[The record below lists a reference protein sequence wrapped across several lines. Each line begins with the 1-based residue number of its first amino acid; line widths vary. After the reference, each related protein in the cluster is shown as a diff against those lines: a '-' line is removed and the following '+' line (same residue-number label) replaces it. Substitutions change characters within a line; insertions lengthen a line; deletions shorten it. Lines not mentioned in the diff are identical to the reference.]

1 MADQETMRSMTGVGS
16 AAGALSQRLD
26 AAVRLTS
33 VNGRFLEVALRCQP
47 RLELAELE
55 PAVRGVVGRVL
66 HRGRVTTMVELRFS
80 GGGEDLRFRWEVA
93 EVLQTELARRPAGLD
108 LAPLTLRDLLALPG
122 FAEGGAQDLTAEE
135 RDRLLELVQGA
146 VLELDTRRQQEA
158 AALRP
163 QLESLAGELGEFCQ
177 WLRTVN
183 QEVGERLRTRV
194 RERLKEAL
202 AGVDVPEERV
212 LLEAAI
218 AADRADVE
226 EEAQRLAAHLEHL
239 WRLLG
244 AGGPVGKKLDFLLQ
258 EMQREINTAG
268 SKCREVESG
277 VRVVAAKAALERL
290 REQVA
295 NLE

>member
-1 MADQETMRSMTGVGS
+1 MAGQETMRSMTGVGT

-33 VNGRFLEVALRCQP
+33 VNGRFLEVVLRSQP

-55 PAVRGVVGRVL
+55 PAVRAVAGRIL
-66 HRGRVTTMVELRFS
+66 QRGRVTAMLELRFS
-80 GGGEDLRFRWEVA
+80 GGGGDFHFRWEVA
-93 EVLQTELARRPAGLD
+93 EVLQAELNRRPAGLE

-122 FAEGGAQDLTAEE
+122 FAEGGAQDLTVEE
-135 RDRLLELVQGA
+135 RERLLELVQAA
-146 VLELDTRRQQEA
+146 VLELDAGRQQEA

-163 QLESLAGELGEFCQ
+163 QVEALAGELEEFCR
-177 WLRTVN
+177 WLTTVN
-183 QEVGERLRTRV
+183 QEVGERLRARI
-194 RERLKEAL
+194 RERLREAL
-202 AGVDVPEERV
+202 AGVEVPEERV

-218 AADRADVE
+218 AADRADVG

-239 WRLLG
+239 QRLLS
-244 AGGPVGKKLDFLLQ
+244 ASGPVGKKLDFLLQ

-268 SKCREVESG
+268 SKCREVEAG
-277 VRVVAAKAALERL
+277 ERVVAAKTALERL